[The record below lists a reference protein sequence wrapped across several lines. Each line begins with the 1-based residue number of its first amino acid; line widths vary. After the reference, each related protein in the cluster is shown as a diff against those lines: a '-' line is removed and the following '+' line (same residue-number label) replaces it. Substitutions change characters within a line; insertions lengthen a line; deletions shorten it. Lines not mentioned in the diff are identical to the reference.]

1 LLSVKGLTLVF
12 WQAECAFF
20 SVLHRLRAFQIVSF
34 GSYAVVGLERI
45 GTATRHVYRLST
57 DSGEVLG
64 DIATE
69 ASPYG
74 HLILVGDSLFAFP
87 GDEIFSGF
95 DLGLK
100 KSRLSEEGS
109 KEWTSVRPY
118 VWRDLVRAGNRR
130 ELGAFCSR
138 DGGRAWSH
146 QFPETVGGMGTSPDI
161 LYVGTLKGPIFAFSP
176 NRQ

>member
-1 LLSVKGLTLVF
+1 MLSVKGLTLVF

-74 HLILVGDSLFAFP
+74 HLILVGDSLFAFL
-87 GDEIFSGF
+87 GDEIFSSF

-100 KSRLSEEGS
+100 KSRLWEEGS
-109 KEWTSVRPY
+109 KEWTSARPY

-130 ELGAFCSR
+130 ELGAFYSR
-138 DGGRAWSH
+138 DGSWAWSH
-146 QFPETVGGMGTSPDI
+146 KFPKLSEAWGLLPISF
-161 LYVGTLKGPIFAFSP
+161 TLEH
-176 NRQ
+176 